1 MKEPI
6 QTPTEVTLNNHN
18 HSDSVDDFQTA
29 ALQGGSDGHDSK
41 QERGILPVNN
51 IPYDHCQKSGIDY
64 KSLLK
69 GRYEAERLP
78 KDFSPERIVPDFAF
92 NVLNPFG
99 LLYRP
104 VVDEAHLAA
113 GGAKP
118 VWPEGK
124 PFAVCLTHDVDLV
137 TLYSQRQVCRAGAQA
152 LRQAKSWI
160 QKTKAA
166 LAFGRDC
173 AATSLRK
180 GATDPLHCYERWL
193 EVEAAVGAR
202 STFFFWPGWG
212 SVGKHHP
219 SDCSYELTDRVAF
232 DGQKCTV
239 AEMIREIARRGWE
252 IGLHPSWYSFD
263 NAEEMK
269 RQKAAMETALGHD
282 VVSVRQHFLHYDIRV
297 TPRIQAEAGLRYD
310 STLGFNDNVG
320 FRFGT
325 CYPWRLYDLQAD
337 EELPIVEVPLIIQDG
352 ALLNP
357 AKGMRLD
364 EDTAFQYV
372 VQITE
377 AVERV
382 GGVLTLLWH
391 PNSIANPG
399 WFDLYLKTLIL
410 LKAKNA
416 WFASIT
422 EVGNH
427 WKSCKKAKA
436 EDQVGQ
442 PQMTS

>member
-1 MKEPI
+1 VKKPVILIRERDI
-6 QTPTEVTLNNHN
+6 DHKKL
-18 HSDSVDDFQTA
+18 
-29 ALQGGSDGHDSK
+29 LQG
-41 QERGILPVNN
+41 
-51 IPYDHCQKSGIDY
+51 C
-64 KSLLK
+64 
-69 GRYEAERLP
+69 YEAERLP
-78 KDFSPERIVPDFAF
+78 KDFSLARIVPDFAF
-92 NVLNPFG
+92 NVLNPLG

-104 VVDEAHLAA
+104 VADEAYLAG

-118 VWPEGK
+118 VWPEGN

-137 TLYSQRQVCRAGAQA
+137 TLYSQRQVCRAKTHA
-152 LRQAKSWI
+152 LRQAENWI

-173 AATSLRK
+173 VATSLHQ

-193 EVEAAVGAR
+193 DVEAAVDAR

-219 SDCSYELTDRVAF
+219 SDCTYELSDRVVF
-232 DGQKCTV
+232 DEQKCTV
-239 AEMIREIARRGWE
+239 AEMIREIDRRGWE

-263 NAEEMK
+263 DAEEMK
-269 RQKAAMETALGHD
+269 RQKAALETALGHD
-282 VVSVRQHFLHYDIRV
+282 VVSVRQHYLHYDIRV
-297 TPRIQAEAGLRYD
+297 TPRVQAEAGLRYD

-337 EELPIVEVPLIIQDG
+337 EELPITEIPLIIQDG
-352 ALLNP
+352 AMLNP
-357 AKGMRLD
+357 VKGMRLD

-391 PNSIANPG
+391 PNAVMNPPR
-399 WFDLYLKTLIL
+399 WSLYLRSLEY
-410 LKAKNA
+410 LKGENA
-416 WFASIT
+416 WFGSVRELAQ
-422 EVGNH
+422 H
-427 WKSCKKAKA
+427 FKP
-436 EDQVGQ
+436 Q
-442 PQMTS
+442 PTM